1 YEKGQYATIDIS
13 YDNATRTVTFDQR
26 KGSFPGMLKER
37 QFNVV
42 LVSKETP
49 KALNLEQPEGK
60 LVKYNGTTVSVKL

>member
-1 YEKGQYATIDIS
+1 M
-13 YDNATRTVTFDQR
+13 TFDQR

-42 LVSKETP
+42 LVSKEAP

-60 LVKYNGTTVSVKL
+60 MVKYNGTAVSVKL